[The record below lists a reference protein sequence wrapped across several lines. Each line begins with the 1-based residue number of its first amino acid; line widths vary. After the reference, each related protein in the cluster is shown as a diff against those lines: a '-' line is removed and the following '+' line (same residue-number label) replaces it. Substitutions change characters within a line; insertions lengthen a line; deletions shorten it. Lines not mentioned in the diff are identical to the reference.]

1 MKWGNRHH
9 YTIHAS
15 GIACILVLFSLR
27 VFPGRWSSFGYKQIW
42 QASSPFQ
49 EYCRTFT
56 ESHIKEDTIKKA
68 ARSNLPGA
76 KTGNKSNQ
84 GLDTYNP
91 FVPLKIELNTADS
104 AELVKLYGIGPYYA
118 VKILEYRDKLG
129 GFAVPEQLL
138 EVYGMDRE
146 RLKGFYDD
154 VFADTTFIRKMDL
167 KTVTE
172 DQLASHIYIGRYL
185 ARCIIRYRET
195 TNPDSCTVTNLLR
208 DSIFTK
214 EQAAKIGWYLY

>member
-9 YTIHAS
+9 YIIHAS

-42 QASSPFQ
+42 QASDPFR
-49 EYCRTFT
+49 EYCKTFT
-56 ESHIKEDTIKKA
+56 EPPVKEDTVKKA
-68 ARSNLPGA
+68 APSNLPG
-76 KTGNKSNQ
+76 
-84 GLDTYNP
+84 LDTYRP
-91 FVPLKIELNTADS
+91 YVPLKIELNTADS

-154 VFADTTFIRKMDL
+154 VFADTSFIRKMDL
-167 KTVTE
+167 KTVTQ

-195 TNPDSCTVTNLLR
+195 TSPDSCTVTNLLR

-214 EQAAKIGWYLY
+214 EQAVKIGWYLY